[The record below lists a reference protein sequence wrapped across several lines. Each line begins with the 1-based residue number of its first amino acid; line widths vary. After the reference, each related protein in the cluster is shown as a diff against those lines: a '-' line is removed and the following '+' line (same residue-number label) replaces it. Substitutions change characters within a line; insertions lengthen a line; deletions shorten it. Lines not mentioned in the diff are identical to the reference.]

1 MERAIELVAP
11 AVSAYPR
18 RPELLPAGHF
28 ESGRWRARFARTPNE
43 LDAIL
48 RLRFEVFNLE
58 LGEGLESSQ
67 ATRRDE
73 DRFDA
78 FCHHLLVEEKTSG
91 AIVGTYRMQTWEMAR
106 DGCGFYSAGEFDL
119 SRMPAEVLDD
129 SIEVGRACIH
139 RDHRHKQVLFLLW
152 RGLAAYV
159 QATRKRYLFGCSSL
173 TSQDAAEGLRLYR
186 QLRDAGSVH
195 PALDVPPLP
204 ALRCAVEP
212 AGVEG
217 RPRGGAEAVE
227 GNEDGDGPPVHVP
240 TLFRTYLRYGAQVV
254 SQPAL
259 DREFKT
265 IDYLMLIDVAGLSPR
280 TRQVFFGGQEPLGA
294 RDHSADPASG

>member
-1 MERAIELVAP
+1 MERALELVAP
-11 AVSAYPR
+11 VVSGYPR
-18 RPELLPAGHF
+18 RPELLPAAHF

-119 SRMPAEVLDD
+119 ARMPAEVLGD

-159 QATRKRYLFGCSSL
+159 QATGKRFLFGCSSL
-173 TSQDAAEGLRLYR
+173 TSQDPAEGLRLYR

-195 PALDVPPLP
+195 SVLDVPPLP
-204 ALRCAVEP
+204 ALRCTVEHGGSQRGSRDT
-212 AGVEG
+212 AEVVEG
-217 RPRGGAEAVE
+217 
-227 GNEDGDGPPVHVP
+227 DPPVHVP

-254 SQPAL
+254 SAPAL

-265 IDYLMLIDVAGLSPR
+265 IDYLVLIDVAGLSPR